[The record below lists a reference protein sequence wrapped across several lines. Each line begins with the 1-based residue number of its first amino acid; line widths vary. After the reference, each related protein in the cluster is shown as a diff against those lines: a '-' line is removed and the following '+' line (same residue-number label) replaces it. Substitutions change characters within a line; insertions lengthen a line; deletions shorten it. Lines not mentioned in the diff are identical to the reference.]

1 MYPPEPWHLRGQMY
15 LSLFLV
21 PRGKL
26 PQLPPVLRDT
36 VRPITVGGRVAVGAA
51 WVSYEP
57 GGVLHYRELLS
68 ALLVH
73 ERGRPRVSITDI
85 WVDSVASREGG
96 RRLWGI
102 PKEMAELQLD
112 ADTEPLV
119 DASASVAPAS
129 IPSASGTSPSG
140 TSAGG
145 TFTSGT
151 GGPIGSALVRL
162 KGRLPGRFP
171 LGFTVAQ
178 ALGDA
183 VRRTPVRG
191 RGGLR
196 TADAAWRAD
205 PDGPLAY
212 LAGRRPVLSLA
223 ITDFWLVFG
232 STPKARAR
240 AGHPGAKG
248 NARP

>member
-15 LSLFLV
+15 LSVFLV
-21 PRGKL
+21 PRRRL
-26 PQLPPVLRDT
+26 PQLPPVLDAA
-36 VRPITVGGRVAVGAA
+36 VRPITIAGRVAVGAA
-51 WVSYEP
+51 WVHYEP

-68 ALLVH
+68 AVLVH

-102 PKEMAELQLD
+102 PKELAEFTID
-112 ADTEPLV
+112 AETEPLV
-119 DASASVAPAS
+119 DASAS
-129 IPSASGTSPSG
+129 
-140 TSAGG
+140 AGEE
-145 TFTSGT
+145 
-151 GGPIGSALVRL
+151 PLASALVRL

-178 ALGDA
+178 ALGES

-191 RGGLR
+191 RSGLR
-196 TADAAWRAD
+196 TATAAWRPD
-205 PDGPLAY
+205 PAGPLGY

-223 ITDFWLVFG
+223 ITDFWLTFG
-232 STPKARAR
+232 RTPADRAR
-240 AGHPGAKG
+240 PGQATTRG
-248 NARP
+248 NTGG

>member
-15 LSLFLV
+15 LSVFLI

-26 PQLPPVLRDT
+26 PRLPPVLDQA

-51 WVSYEP
+51 WVRYEP
-57 GGVLHYRELLS
+57 GGVLHYQELLS
-68 ALLVH
+68 AVLVH

-96 RRLWGI
+96 RNLWGI
-102 PKEMAELQLD
+102 PKEMAEFTID
-112 ADTEPLV
+112 SSSEPLV
-119 DASASVAPAS
+119 DASSS
-129 IPSASGTSPSG
+129 IDGN
-140 TSAGG
+140 
-145 TFTSGT
+145 
-151 GGPIGSALVRL
+151 PIGSALVRL
-162 KGRLPGRFP
+162 RGRVPGRFP

-178 ALGDA
+178 ALGGS

-196 TADAAWRAD
+196 TANAAWQAD
-205 PDGPLAY
+205 PDGPIGY

-223 ITDFWLVFG
+223 ITDFWLTFG
-232 STPKARAR
+232 RTPAARS
-240 AGHPGAKG
+240 HPGDTTAKG
-248 NARP
+248 NAGS

>member
-15 LSLFLV
+15 LSVFLI
-21 PRGKL
+21 PRRDM
-26 PQLPPVLRDT
+26 PALPPVLAAA
-36 VRPITVGGRVAVGAA
+36 VRPLTVGGRVAVGAA

-57 GGVLHYRELLS
+57 GGVLHYKELLS
-68 ALLVH
+68 AVLVH

-102 PKEMAELQLD
+102 PKELADFRID

-119 DASASVAPAS
+119 DATIS
-129 IPSASGTSPSG
+129 SPSG
-140 TSAGG
+140 AP
-145 TFTSGT
+145 F
-151 GGPIGSALVRL
+151 GSALVRL
-162 KGRLPGRFP
+162 KRRLPGRFP

-178 ALGDA
+178 QLGEQ

-191 RGGLR
+191 RAGLR
-196 TADAAWRAD
+196 TASAAWRPE
-205 PDGPLAY
+205 PDGPLGY
-212 LAGRRPVLSLA
+212 LAGHRPLLSLA

-232 STPKARAR
+232 RSAEDRAKSR
-240 AGHPGAKG
+240 TRSA
-248 NARP
+248 